1 MNTHVSTH
9 YLIQVPASPSQ
20 SATARV
26 GEQLTGL
33 LKSQSGLMLLG
44 CLVVVAVLQLW
55 SAKSAKKGKI
65 ATSYWGSGKE
75 KQKAAIIAKK
85 QMLKVTR
92 NNVALY
98 VGTPREMRDSE
109 ALRRSAERLEN
120 EWRKHGLI
128 KTLSSSRWTKPLQL
142 LNASPTLYV
151 PDAQRGIAAIGA
163 AGSGKT

>member
-1 MNTHVSTH
+1 M
-9 YLIQVPASPSQ
+9 
-20 SATARV
+20 
-26 GEQLTGL
+26 GEQLGSL
-33 LKSQSGLMLLG
+33 LKSQSGLILLG

-55 SAKSAKKGKI
+55 SAGSAKKGKI

-98 VGTPREMRDSE
+98 VGTPREMRD
-109 ALRRSAERLEN
+109 RLEN

-128 KTLSSSRWTKPLQL
+128 KTPSSSRWRNSVQL
-142 LNASPTLYV
+142 LNASPTL
-151 PDAQRGIAAIGA
+151 
-163 AGSGKT
+163 